1 MSLINFADNTFLKK
15 IIKMA
20 NDSLEPQLK
29 IPWLK
34 VQLNDAGII
43 DSLIGPGECG
53 HKSGQVFGPGSR
65 TPTPFSCAFPGSEE
79 VKKGGL
85 RTDLE
90 KTWGFRGCV
99 GVT

>member
-1 MSLINFADNTFLKK
+1 
-15 IIKMA
+15 MA